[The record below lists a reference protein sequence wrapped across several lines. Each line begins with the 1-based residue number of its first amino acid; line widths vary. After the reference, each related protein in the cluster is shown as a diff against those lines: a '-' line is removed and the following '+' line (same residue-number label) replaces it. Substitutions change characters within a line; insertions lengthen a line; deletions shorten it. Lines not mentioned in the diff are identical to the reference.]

1 MMTFIYALI
10 PVILIVGTG
19 RFMAWREMI
28 TAAGW
33 RGIERISYV
42 LLFPALIIREI
53 AKAPLDSAPWGLAI
67 TLVGAQIL
75 LALFGLMARA
85 KNGLPAKGSIIQSN
99 VRWTAFVA
107 LSIAGALFGGE
118 GLALVAI
125 SAALMIPFANIFSV
139 GALIKYGDSEA
150 SDTPGYKPNILR
162 GLATN
167 PLIIACIIG
176 TGLNLA
182 GLAPSGVA
190 DKTLGLM
197 GQSVIALGLL
207 TAGAGVDFTAMKGS
221 GVRTLMWSV
230 IRLAGLPLSALG
242 LGLLIGLPE
251 MHLLVAVICTA
262 SPTATN
268 GYILARQLGGDAPFS
283 ANLIAVQTLLSI
295 VTMPLIYM
303 LALYFLGLS

>member
-1 MMTFIYALI
+1 
-10 PVILIVGTG
+10 
-19 RFMAWREMI
+19 
-28 TAAGW
+28 
-33 RGIERISYV
+33 
-42 LLFPALIIREI
+42 
-53 AKAPLDSAPWGLAI
+53 
-67 TLVGAQIL
+67 
-75 LALFGLMARA
+75 
-85 KNGLPAKGSIIQSN
+85 
-99 VRWTAFVA
+99 
-107 LSIAGALFGGE
+107 
-118 GLALVAI
+118 
-125 SAALMIPFANIFSV
+125 
-139 GALIKYGDSEA
+139 
-150 SDTPGYKPNILR
+150 
-162 GLATN
+162 
-167 PLIIACIIG
+167 
-176 TGLNLA
+176 
-182 GLAPSGVA
+182 
-190 DKTLGLM
+190 M

-207 TAGAGVDFTAMKGS
+207 TAGAGVDFTALKGS

>member
-33 RGIERISYV
+33 RGIERLSYV

-150 SDTPGYKPNILR
+150 SDTPGYKPNILQ

-207 TAGAGVDFTAMKGS
+207 TAGAGVDFKALKGS

>member
-75 LALFGLMARA
+75 LALFGLLARA

-182 GLAPSGVA
+182 GLAPSGIA
-190 DKTLGLM
+190 DQTLGLM

-207 TAGAGVDFTAMKGS
+207 TAGAGVDFTALKGS
-221 GVRTLMWSV
+221 GVRTLMWSFV
-230 IRLAGLPLSALG
+230 RLNGLPLSALV
-242 LGLLIGLPE
+242 LGLLIDLPQ

-295 VTMPLIYM
+295 LTMPLIYM

>member
-1 MMTFIYALI
+1 M
-10 PVILIVGTG
+10 
-19 RFMAWREMI
+19 
-28 TAAGW
+28 
-33 RGIERISYV
+33 

-53 AKAPLDSAPWGLAI
+53 AKAPLDSAPWGLSI

-150 SDTPGYKPNILR
+150 SDTPGYKPNILQ

-207 TAGAGVDFTAMKGS
+207 TAGAGVDFTALKGS

>member
-1 MMTFIYALI
+1 MLAFIYALI
-10 PVILIVGTG
+10 PVILIVATG

-28 TAAGW
+28 APAGW

-53 AKAPLDSAPWGLAI
+53 ANAPLETAPWGLAI
-67 TLVGAQIL
+67 ALVGAQVGLFLIGL
-75 LALFGLMARA
+75 LARARG
-85 KNGLPAKGSIIQSN
+85 GLPAKGSIIQSN

-107 LSIAGALFGGE
+107 LSIAGALFGSE

-139 GALIKYGDSEA
+139 GALIKYGDSEF
-150 SDTPGYKPNILR
+150 SDTPGYRPNIAR

-167 PLIIACIIG
+167 PLILACIIG
-176 TGLNLA
+176 TGLNLT
-182 GLAPSGVA
+182 GLAPTGVA
-190 DKTLGLM
+190 DETLRLM
-197 GQSVIALGLL
+197 GQAVIALGLL
-207 TAGAGVDFTAMKGS
+207 TAGAGVDFSALRGA
-221 GVRTLMWSV
+221 GVRTVQWSL
-230 IRLAGLPLSALG
+230 IRLLGLPLLALG
-242 LGLLIGLPE
+242 LGLWIGLPT

-268 GYILARQLGGDAPFS
+268 GYILARQLGGNAPLS
-283 ANLIAVQTLLSI
+283 ANLIAVQTVLSI

-303 LALYFLGLS
+303 LALNLSGSL